1 MEMSLRAMKNTQF
14 AVIGLGRFGS
24 SLAKELIALGHEV
37 LGVDKNAQIA
47 DEMSPCL
54 THTLVADTTDEEA
67 LRAIGI
73 RNVDCVVVAIG
84 DNIQASIL
92 TSILLKDL
100 GVNKVVVKA
109 LSPLHGK
116 VLQRI
121 GVDRV
126 IYPERDMGVRVAN
139 QLVSPNLLDYI
150 ELSKD
155 YTIAELAVTRKLASH
170 SLTELDTRA
179 KYGCTIV
186 AINREEKTVVAPS
199 AEEVL
204 KEGDVMV
211 IIGTNEQIDR
221 FERSVNS

>member
-1 MEMSLRAMKNTQF
+1 MKNTQY

-24 SLAKELIALGHEV
+24 SLAKELVALGHEV
-37 LGVDKNAQIA
+37 LGVDKNANVA
-47 DEMSPCL
+47 DEMSACL

-73 RNVDCVVVAIG
+73 RNMDCVVVAIG
-84 DNIQASIL
+84 DDIQASIL

-100 GVNKVVVKA
+100 GVNRVVVKA
-109 LSPLHGK
+109 LSALHGK

-139 QLVSPNLLDYI
+139 QLVSPNLLDFI
-150 ELSKD
+150 ELSD
-155 YTIAELAVTRKLASH
+155 EYAIAEISATGKLARH
-170 SLTELDTRA
+170 SLKELDTRA

-186 AINREEKTVVAPS
+186 AINREKETIVAPS

-204 KEGDVMV
+204 HEGDVMV

-221 FERSVNS
+221 FERSANT